1 MTFQSKV
8 DALSDPAERRIDARL
23 PLTIAGKVFIPGD
36 DEEIDVIVVDLS
48 LSGAK
53 LRCGQELAF
62 GTELV
67 LYIPGFDRFSAAV
80 VWNEKTSCGVR
91 FDSSSVRRER
101 TAQQIVLYLTG
112 VRVTDTLERR
122 HGRVP
127 VPAPRH
133 FTRPN
138 GEVANFIIL
147 DISLSGASLKTM
159 ARPPLGEVV
168 LVGDTPGRVSRH
180 FDEGI
185 ALEFVR

>member
-1 MTFQSKV
+1 MTFQPRV
-8 DALSDPAERRIDARL
+8 DAATQTPDRRIDARL
-23 PLTIAGKVFIPGD
+23 PLAIAGKVFIPGED
-36 DEEIDVIVVDLS
+36 NEIEVVVLDLS

-67 LYIPGFDRFSAAV
+67 LYVPGFDRFAAAV
-80 VWNEKTSCGVR
+80 VWAEKTSCGVR
-91 FDSSSVRRER
+91 FDASPARRER
-101 TAQQIVLYLTG
+101 TAQQIVLFLTG
-112 VRVTDTLERR
+112 VRVTDTHERR
-122 HGRVP
+122 NGRIP

-138 GEVANFIIL
+138 GDVANFIIL

-159 ARPPLGEVV
+159 VRPPIGEVV
-168 LVGDTPGRVSRH
+168 LVGETPGRVSRH